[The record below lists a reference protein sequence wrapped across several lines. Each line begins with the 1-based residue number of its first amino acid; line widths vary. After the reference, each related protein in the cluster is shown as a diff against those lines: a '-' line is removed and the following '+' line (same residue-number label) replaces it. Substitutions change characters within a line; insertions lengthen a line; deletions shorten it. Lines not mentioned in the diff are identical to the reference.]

1 MDALVKFCESEFRLR
16 KQQNPQLKGFDLR
29 PVQYTEWVQKSS
41 IFPNSIRYDVS
52 CSENEI
58 LIATEAAIIAT
69 PPNATPNPSI
79 DNAILALSKKSSIKP
94 EEQNLS
100 VLFLSLR
107 AGNRASIFE
116 TTNVGFIST
125 LFNTTLTYAFY
136 IRAFRL
142 SFYS

>member
-29 PVQYTEWVQKSS
+29 PVQHANWKKLTSTIPNLS
-41 IFPNSIRYDVS
+41 IYGIE

-69 PPNATPNPSI
+69 PPNATPNPTI
-79 DNAILALSKKSSIKP
+79 DNASLSLYKKP
-94 EEQNLS
+94 EINPNNLNS
-100 VLFLSLR
+100 LVLSLSLV
-107 AGNRASIFE
+107 AGNKASIFE
-116 TTNVGFIST
+116 ITNIGFFLY
-125 LFNTTLTYAFY
+125 LFNFPNNQNAY
-136 IRAFRL
+136 IRTFRL